1 VSRVGITSDCFDDIA
16 PCYVDA
22 GLVPVAL
29 PCIRIQMAPP
39 SVMADA
45 RREAANADL
54 LVVTS
59 PGVVSLLWPDGRMPP
74 VRTAAVGPSTAS
86 NIERAGGAVAIVGDA
101 GLARLVDLLADRVAG
116 RRVLIAHAE
125 GSDPEAMRRL
135 RNLVPELEEHLVYRT
150 VPLAPGAD
158 SVDAVSFASPSAVTG
173 WALSRGFDDLV
184 VGAIGDTTAAA
195 VARYRVADVIADRP
209 SHLALA
215 GAIASFMEVNV

>member
-1 VSRVGITSDCFDDIA
+1 MSRVGITSDRFDDIA

-22 GLVPVAL
+22 GLDPVAL
-29 PCIRIQMAPP
+29 PCIRIDPAPP
-39 SVMADA
+39 PVMADA

-59 PGVVSLLWPDGRMPP
+59 PRVVSLLWPDGRMPP

-86 NIERAGGAVAIVGDA
+86 SVERAGGAVAIVGDA

-135 RNLVPELEEHLVYRT
+135 RDLVPEFEEQLVYRT
-150 VPLAPGAD
+150 VPLPPAAD

-173 WALSRGFDDLV
+173 WTLTRGFDDLI
-184 VGAIGDTTAAA
+184 VGVIGDTTAAA
-195 VARYRVADVIADRP
+195 VARYRTADIVSEQAT
-209 SHLALA
+209 HLALA